1 MFLAQYFPRNRRMS
15 LSTIIVVENIII
27 SIGMHPNMLPAKET
41 RNLIL
46 IQTSFELTAQRQ
58 KEASGTRPPQKVPH
72 PTRRPQTALLLRRG
86 HPQLQP
92 ALGHDLRP
100 LPLHLRRPLLTVI
113 RQGDSLQ
120 TQSPRARPSLLAR
133 RPRRLNPKGRIA
145 RSITPHV
152 FQIHRGANDFHLP
165 HVKLP
170 GLRDDPPVDH
180 DHGASVVVRPPA
192 VAAPLVGVEVHPAAF
207 PGGVDHEFHSG
218 LELAQ
223 FVVRAGSVGEDFDS
237 AEGEGD
243 VRRLGRP
250 EFFAGFAAEGGGVGA
265 LEVVEA
271 EGGAALV
278 VFGKKRLPRQQNGLH
293 PTALRRRPVSG
304 EIPPLPVIPIV
315 RQRALGPHQQ
325 HPPILANDP
334 AIVPHPPVQHRH
346 AEIAHQIV
354 RRPAREQLGQ
364 RLPAVPKGVHFQ
376 KVVFA
381 AVAADL
387 QLRPQAVRGAARLGH
402 LARAED
408 ALEVPLEVEGPLVQ
422 VAGGEGHEGGGG
434 EGEAQG
440 RGGLGGDGGA
450 GEGVRVGNG
459 GGGGGSAGGEQ
470 REGGSAA
477 DAAAEAASRRPG
489 GARCRCAWHGV
500 HF

>member
-1 MFLAQYFPRNRRMS
+1 MSSILVWSLRNSWCEPDPLERI
-15 LSTIIVVENIII
+15 ST
-27 SIGMHPNMLPAKET
+27 
-41 RNLIL
+41 
-46 IQTSFELTAQRQ
+46 
-58 KEASGTRPPQKVPH
+58 
-72 PTRRPQTALLLRRG
+72 
-86 HPQLQP
+86 
-92 ALGHDLRP
+92 
-100 LPLHLRRPLLTVI
+100 
-113 RQGDSLQ
+113 
-120 TQSPRARPSLLAR
+120 
-133 RPRRLNPKGRIA
+133 PRREREMCVDWGVQSSSQDSQPRVAESEHWRWWRPKGA
-145 RSITPHV
+145 
-152 FQIHRGANDFHLP
+152 
-165 HVKLP
+165 
-170 GLRDDPPVDH
+170 LRWWY
-180 DHGASVVVRPPA
+180 SV
-192 VAAPLVGVEVHPAAF
+192 
-207 PGGVDHEFHSG
+207 
-218 LELAQ
+218 
-223 FVVRAGSVGEDFDS
+223 
-237 AEGEGD
+237 
-243 VRRLGRP
+243 
-250 EFFAGFAAEGGGVGA
+250 
-265 LEVVEA
+265 
-271 EGGAALV
+271 
-278 VFGKKRLPRQQNGLH
+278 KKRLPRQQNGLH